1 MSKIIAVAFFGL
13 GVMEF
18 LNAINGQ
25 VDPAGVLGA
34 SQGLLAREAIAG
46 GQEAMASYA
55 RVYGWALWGLG
66 SVRIVYAAGECV
78 VRPLP
83 LIYSRVVVPSNQRHS
98 TNFATTDTS
107 SDTQNF
113 AAWLMCVIMHAIE
126 SLFWWSEALTAGG
139 LAAVLSAQGA
149 GAPTSESGV
158 VQILTALVDA
168 IKNGRTGENIIHHV
182 LLFGVPGLTLLLLAS
197 KPSAEGK
204 AKSKRS

>member
-1 MSKIIAVAFFGL
+1 MSKIIAVAFFGI

-25 VDPAGVLGA
+25 VDPAGFLGA

-66 SVRIVYAAGECV
+66 SVRIVYAA
-78 VRPLP
+78 
-83 LIYSRVVVPSNQRHS
+83 
-98 TNFATTDTS
+98 
-107 SDTQNF
+107 DTQNF
-113 AAWLMCVIMHAIE
+113 AAWLMCVIMHVIE

-182 LLFGVPGLTLLLLAS
+182 LLFGVPGLTLLLLAN